1 MTLVD
6 HEVQYPQQQ
15 RLSIRDWAL
24 LLSLTTVW
32 LICLVMHL
40 GMVFGEGEY
49 LAAFVPAFDRTEDG
63 TPVLVALAADREQ
76 GGDDLAIGDRL
87 ISLNGEPLSG
97 VTPIRFQFM
106 LANGFSELGKV
117 DFLIER
123 STEQLPVSI
132 LASNPKISWS
142 HLPPVIGYAAIA
154 ILVLLRAP
162 NARGTR
168 LFFTA
173 FMTLAIFQT
182 GIASGSG
189 YQVVGGRLFF
199 IFTGMVSFGL
209 LVMWLISFPR
219 PPTEADAK
227 PRVPLWVALIVPILW
242 PLPRLN
248 YYVNG
253 PLAPENYVLHTYSI
267 DMLFTVL
274 IIAILGWNYWCV
286 DPANRRKIRWVLIGV
301 YLAFVP
307 IAVIQFTGAIF
318 ELGDWFFW
326 LQSIGIF
333 FYVAVPLS
341 LFMAMRHF
349 NLFDVDRVI
358 SGSVLYTVL
367 IVLFALLAEGLFE
380 PIAASMATS
389 FGAEADTGQFIFVG
403 LLAALAIPIQAY
415 LRPKVDHLFFRNQ
428 SNFRDSIDDLINE
441 VANTDTKDL
450 EKVALLIGSRLSE
463 ALEVKDCAIYLY
475 EDEKWTP
482 VFRFGSNIELELKGD
497 QAQDLKQLFERSMVP
512 IRLKQG
518 SDKEMQLAD
527 RFSGLNAELIVPF
540 RSANDGCG
548 FLCLGRKRS
557 KDVYTNTDVT
567 LLAGVAVQ
575 VALSYS

>member
-1 MTLVD
+1 MGHDLQD
-6 HEVQYPQQQ
+6 PQQK
-15 RLSIRDWAL
+15 RFSNRDWTL
-24 LLSLTTVW
+24 LLSLTAVW
-32 LICLVMHL
+32 ILCLVLNL
-40 GMVFGEGEY
+40 GTVFGEGEY
-49 LAAFVPAFDRTEDG
+49 LAAFIPAFDRTEDG
-63 TPVLVALAADREQ
+63 TPVLVSLVADREQ
-76 GGDDLAIGDRL
+76 GGDGLAIGDRL
-87 ISLNGEPLSG
+87 ISLNGESL
-97 VTPIRFQFM
+97 VKITPIRFQFM
-106 LANGFSELGKV
+106 LANGFSEQGRV

-123 STEQLPVSI
+123 DAEQLPISI
-132 LASNPKISWS
+132 RPSTRKISWS
-142 HLPPVIGYAAIA
+142 HLPPVVGYATIA

-173 FMTLAIFQT
+173 FMTLAISQT
-182 GIASGSG
+182 VIASGSG

-199 IFTGMVSFGL
+199 IFMAMLTFAL
-209 LVMWLISFPR
+209 LVMWLITFPR
-219 PPTEADAK
+219 PPIEDDPK
-227 PRVPLWVALIVPILW
+227 PRVPLWVAFIVPILF

-248 YYVNG
+248 YYFNG
-253 PLAPENYVLHTYSI
+253 PLAPESYVLQTYSI
-267 DMLFTVL
+267 DMLFTIL

-286 DPANRRKIRWVLIGV
+286 DPASRRKIRWVLIGV
-301 YLAFVP
+301 YLALVP
-307 IAVIQFTGAIF
+307 IAIIQFTGALF

-326 LQSIGIF
+326 IQSIGLL

-358 SGSVLYTVL
+358 SGSVLYTAL

-389 FGAEADTGQFIFVG
+389 FGAEPDTGQFIFVG

-415 LRPKVDHLFFRNQ
+415 LRPKVDHLFFRSQ

-441 VANTDTKDL
+441 VASADTNDL

-463 ALEVKDCAIYLY
+463 VLEVKDCAIYLY
-475 EDEKWTP
+475 QDEKWAP
-482 VFRFGSNIELELKGD
+482 VFRFGTNINIEFDGD

-518 SDKEMQLAD
+518 SNKEMQLAD
-527 RFSGLNAELIVPF
+527 RFMGLNAELIVPF
-540 RSANDGCG
+540 RSANNGCG
-548 FLCLGRKRS
+548 FLCLGGKRS

>member
-1 MTLVD
+1 MAPDLQD
-6 HEVQYPQQQ
+6 PPQQN
-15 RLSIRDWAL
+15 LSGLDWAL

-32 LICLVMHL
+32 LICLVLHL
-40 GMVFGEGEY
+40 SMVFGDGEY
-49 LAAFVPAFDRTEDG
+49 LPAFVPAFDRTEDG
-63 TPVLVALAADREQ
+63 TPVLVSLVADREQ
-76 GGDDLAIGDRL
+76 GGDDLVIGDRL
-87 ISLNGEPLSG
+87 ISLNGEPLAG
-97 VTPIRFQFM
+97 ITPIRFQFM
-106 LANGFSELGKV
+106 LANGFAEQGKV
-117 DFLIER
+117 DLLIER
-123 STEQLPVSI
+123 DAEQLPISI
-132 LASNPKISWS
+132 RASSTKISWS
-142 HLPPVIGYAAIA
+142 HLPPVISYAAIA
-154 ILVLLRAP
+154 ILVLLFAP
-162 NARGTR
+162 GIRGTR

-182 GIASGSG
+182 VIASGSG

-199 IFTGMVSFGL
+199 ILMGMVSFTL

-219 PPTEADAK
+219 PPIEDDPK
-227 PRVPLWVALIVPILW
+227 PRVPLWVAFIVPILW

-248 YYVNG
+248 YYFNG
-253 PLAPENYVLHTYSI
+253 PLAPENYVLQTYSI

-286 DPANRRKIRWVLIGV
+286 DPASRRKIRWVLIGV

-318 ELGDWFFW
+318 ELGEWFFW
-326 LQSIGIF
+326 LQSIGLF

-380 PIAASMATS
+380 PIAATIATNL
-389 FGAEADTGQFIFVG
+389 GAQADTGQFIFVG
-403 LLAALAIPIQAY
+403 LLAALAIPVQGY
-415 LRPKVDHLFFRNQ
+415 LRPKVDRLFFRGQ
-428 SNFRDSIDDLINE
+428 INFRDSIDDLINE
-441 VANTDTKDL
+441 VASTDTEDL
-450 EKVALLIGSRLSE
+450 EKVALLIGTRLSE

-475 EDEKWTP
+475 EDEKWAP
-482 VFRFGSNIELELKGD
+482 VFRFGTNINLQLEGA
-497 QAQDLKQLFERSMVP
+497 QAQDLKQLFDRSMVP

-518 SDKEMQLAD
+518 SDKETKIAA
-527 RFSGLNAELIVPF
+527 RFAGLDAELIVPF

-575 VALSYS
+575 IALSYS